1 MDTTKILSL
10 LKSAQSD
17 AYLGPQGI
25 KFITDERAIQK
36 AQIGYSI
43 DKNGA
48 NITSS
53 QQGSWQRNWLVIAKD
68 TELADPYFVEVN
80 STHLPVYTAVFNET
94 TQQWQ
99 TTLVATRLTGFIE
112 CIDLL
117 FHFTEQSEPKFVPDS
132 TAIFDLEK
140 LETFGMQLAKISEN
154 TNFWKGFFI
163 SYVEWLQDENV

>member
-1 MDTTKILSL
+1 MDTTEIVSL
-10 LKSAQSD
+10 LNSAQPE

-25 KFITDERAIQK
+25 KLITEERAIKK

-48 NITSS
+48 NIASN
-53 QQGSWQRNWLVIAKD
+53 QPGSWQRHWLVIAKD
-68 TELADPYFVEVN
+68 TELGDPYYVEIN
-80 STHLPVYTAVFNET
+80 NTQLPVYTAIFNET
-94 TQQWQ
+94 THQWQ
-99 TTLVATRLTGFIE
+99 TTLVATSLTGFVE

-117 FHFTEQSEPKFVPDS
+117 FHFTEQDEPKFVPDS

-140 LETFGMQLAKISEN
+140 LEIFGKQLAHISEN
-154 TNFWKGFFI
+154 TDFWQGFFI